1 MRMIVVLEGGK
12 KKRKRKKRRN
22 LANKI
27 DFPVVSRVKE
37 SKWKLV
43 VLRLSNC
50 TGKVNTYR

>member
-1 MRMIVVLEGGK
+1 MRMIVVLGRGK
-12 KKRKRKKRRN
+12 KKERKRKKRRN

-50 TGKVNTYR
+50 TGKVNT